1 MTLPDA
7 SGRDRQERPRRS
19 SVTLADVAERAG
31 VSKATASRVFAA
43 PGTAAA
49 VNATT
54 RRRVLR
60 VARELGWRPHRAAR
74 TLARKRSGLIG
85 AIVPGFAGG
94 FIGAVMDGVA
104 EAAEGA
110 GYEVMFMRYRQ
121 GEEDIG
127 RELDSL
133 LEMRVEGILF
143 YPSSSL
149 LIQDDRVADGLQG
162 VPCVLLDQT
171 VDGLTLPLVAGD
183 SVSGM
188 RQVAD
193 HLVSLGHTRIGYL
206 AGPSSARG
214 AEIRLSAFRD
224 RLEEHGLR
232 LSDKLVARYDW
243 NMGWGRAVSAAQR
256 LLRAEPVP
264 SAIAAANDV
273 GAGAVMQVARD
284 AGLRVPGDLAV
295 VGYGDTVLSHTWTP
309 PLTTV
314 KQPVAKLGE
323 TACSELVCLMRN
335 GGAGDRTSVRLLPV
349 ALVVR
354 GSCGGTM
361 LPIGSGLGAG
371 ERQALSDERSRRET
385 AGRGAG
391 LPAGRSRGAK
401 EVRPQTGT

>member
-1 MTLPDA
+1 M
-7 SGRDRQERPRRS
+7 
-19 SVTLADVAERAG
+19 
-31 VSKATASRVFAA
+31 
-43 PGTAAA
+43 
-49 VNATT
+49 
-54 RRRVLR
+54 LR

-149 LIQDDRVADGLQG
+149 LIQDDSVADGLQG

-183 SVSGM
+183 NVSGM

-206 AGPSSARG
+206 AGPSSAWG

-232 LSDKLVARYDW
+232 LSDRLVARYDW
-243 NMGWGRAVSAAQR
+243 NMGWGRAVRAAQR
-256 LLRAEPVP
+256 LLQAEPVP

-284 AGLRVPGDLAV
+284 AGLRVPDDLAV

-323 TACSELVCLMRN
+323 TACSELVRLMRN
-335 GGAGDRTSVRLLPV
+335 GGAEDRASVRLLPV
-349 ALVVR
+349 VLVVR

-361 LPIGSGLGAG
+361 LPISSSLGTG
-371 ERQALSDERSRRET
+371 ERQALSDERPRRET

-401 EVRPQTGT
+401 EVRPRKRT